1 MRRYLK
7 PAFLLILT
15 AWILSGCGLK
25 TVEQL
30 YCLPERSEA
39 DQDLQA
45 VIDDAM
51 DGLTFSVP
59 MYGDNRLNVQA
70 ADLDGDGVV
79 EYLAFATDH
88 SEKPLKILI
97 FCQLASGY
105 VLMDTIEGYGFAF
118 DFVEYAQLDD
128 RPGLEI
134 IVGRQV
140 SDQVARAV
148 SVYRFSS
155 GISKQLLSV
164 GYSRLS
170 TCDLDQDGKKE
181 IFLLNYGAAE
191 NGSGLVT
198 LYSYQEGE
206 MQRSSE
212 QPISSAASDFERFTS
227 GTLEDG
233 RPAMFVTCEKDDM
246 TLVSDVFVM
255 NEGNIHPVVK
265 GISTKPLQGYRVYPF
280 DVDGDGITEMARLLP
295 MPNTGGAK
303 QQYLLQW
310 YSLDEKG
317 TETEKRYT
325 FHHYADG
332 WYVTVNK
339 DIIDKLAV
347 EQTEEVTTFCLFE
360 NGKRTPLVSVQALT
374 DKDREEQA
382 KQDGRVILYKGNAVI
397 YTAIIEEKT
406 QEMGLTKEIL
416 QEAFYPIRAELMTEE
431 D

>member
-1 MRRYLK
+1 MRK
-7 PAFLLILT
+7 HIGICVMILLAVLALT
-15 AWILSGCGLK
+15 GCGLK
-25 TVEQL
+25 TVDQL
-30 YCLPERSEA
+30 YCLPKRSEA
-39 DQDLQA
+39 DKDLQA

-70 ADLDGDGVV
+70 ADLDGDGVD
-79 EYLAFATDH
+79 EYLAFAADN

-140 SDQVARAV
+140 SERVARSV

-155 GISKQLLSV
+155 GISRQLLSV

-181 IFLLNYGAAE
+181 VFLLNYGAAE

-198 LYSYQEGE
+198 LYSYREGE
-206 MQRSSE
+206 MQRSAE
-212 QPISSAASDFERFTS
+212 QAISSAASNFERFTA

-233 RPAMFVTCEKDDM
+233 RQAMFVTCEKDDM
-246 TLVSDVFVM
+246 TLVTDVFVM
-255 NEGNIHPVVK
+255 EDGNIQPVVK
-265 GISTKPLQGYRVYPF
+265 GISTQALQGYHVYPF
-280 DVDGDGITEMARLLP
+280 DVDGDGIREMARLLS
-295 MPNTGGAK
+295 MPNTGDTK
-303 QQYLLQW
+303 KQYLLQW
-310 YSLDEKG
+310 YSLDVEG
-317 TETEKRYT
+317 NQTEKRCT

-332 WYVTVNK
+332 WYVTVSK
-339 DIIDKLAV
+339 DLIYKLAV
-347 EQTEEVTTFCLFE
+347 EQTEEMTTFCLLQD
-360 NGKRTPLVSVQALT
+360 GKRTPLVSVQALM

-382 KQDGRVILYKGNAVI
+382 KQEGLVILYKGNAVI
-397 YTAIIEEKT
+397 FVAEITEAGRDMGITEEMISK
-406 QEMGLTKEIL
+406 Q
-416 QEAFYPIRAELMTEE
+416 FYPIRAELMTEE

>member
-7 PAFLLILT
+7 FAFLLILT

-191 NGSGLVT
+191 NGSG
-198 LYSYQEGE
+198 
-206 MQRSSE
+206 
-212 QPISSAASDFERFTS
+212 
-227 GTLEDG
+227 
-233 RPAMFVTCEKDDM
+233 
-246 TLVSDVFVM
+246 
-255 NEGNIHPVVK
+255 
-265 GISTKPLQGYRVYPF
+265 
-280 DVDGDGITEMARLLP
+280 
-295 MPNTGGAK
+295 GGGK
-303 QQYLLQW
+303 QAF
-310 YSLDEKG
+310 S
-317 TETEKRYT
+317 
-325 FHHYADG
+325 H
-332 WYVTVNK
+332 
-339 DIIDKLAV
+339 
-347 EQTEEVTTFCLFE
+347 
-360 NGKRTPLVSVQALT
+360 GKSPH
-374 DKDREEQA
+374 KNFF
-382 KQDGRVILYKGNAVI
+382 I
-397 YTAIIEEKT
+397 
-406 QEMGLTKEIL
+406 
-416 QEAFYPIRAELMTEE
+416 
-431 D
+431 